1 LRRRN
6 DPPRDSSG
14 EPAAEIAFD
23 QRMEG
28 KIGD

>member
-6 DPPRDSSG
+6 DPPLDSPG
-14 EPAAEIAFD
+14 KPAAEIAFD
-23 QRMEG
+23 QRLEG